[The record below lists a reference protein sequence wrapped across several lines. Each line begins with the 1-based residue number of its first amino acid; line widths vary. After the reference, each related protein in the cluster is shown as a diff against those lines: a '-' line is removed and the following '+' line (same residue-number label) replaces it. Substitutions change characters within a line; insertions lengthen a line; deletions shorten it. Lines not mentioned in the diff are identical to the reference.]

1 MGIKERKER
10 NRLNM
15 HKDILHAALSIVR
28 EEGHRSLSLRRLA
41 NHIEFSA
48 ATMYL
53 YFKNKEALLVGLA
66 KLGYQ
71 QLNTSIESN
80 CKSIIDPRNRLK
92 AILTTYW
99 HFATH
104 EKELYL
110 LMQETEMKLNELEP
124 LFPELLTFINSIKQ
138 AITNISGEVNCTDTD
153 ILLKR
158 KCYASIA
165 IVQGLASLNLIHKD
179 IDARSQSQMLDD
191 AIDNLIN
198 SLTHVKSTKK
208 NK

>member
-15 HKDILHAALSIVR
+15 HQDILDAALSIVR

-41 NHIEFSA
+41 DNIEFSPTA
-48 ATMYL
+48 VYL
-53 YFKNKEALLVGLA
+53 YFKNKEALLVSLA

-71 QLNTSIESN
+71 HLNTSIDRN
-80 CKSIIDPRNRLK
+80 CHSITDPRNKLK
-92 AILTTYW
+92 EMLTTYW

-110 LMQETEMKLNELEP
+110 LMQETEMTLNTLEP
-124 LFPELLTFINSIKQ
+124 LFPEMLTFINSIKK
-138 AITNISGEVNCTDTD
+138 AIANVTGKVNCPD

-158 KCYASIA
+158 KCYLSIA
-165 IVQGLASLNLIHKD
+165 IVQGLASLHPIHKE

-191 AIDNLIN
+191 AIDGLIN
-198 SLTHVKSTKK
+198 SL
-208 NK
+208 N